1 VVVIIRAS
9 GVRWSMPSRRLRRGR
24 RREACPEDPFPRRLS
39 CTHVAECYSDQP
51 CCFSIMWVCPVNVLS
66 HARTDAQKLNVD
78 TEPFMKKGCTLCKV
92 GLLNKVY
99 MNKDV

>member
-1 VVVIIRAS
+1 
-9 GVRWSMPSRRLRRGR
+9 
-24 RREACPEDPFPRRLS
+24 
-39 CTHVAECYSDQP
+39 
-51 CCFSIMWVCPVNVLS
+51 MWVCPVNVLS
-66 HARTDAQKLNVD
+66 DARTDAQKLNVD